1 MLIRCIE
8 TLDWIHQY
16 QYLFTTLQLV
26 AIESWTYS
34 ENKYQMILA
43 NIDIYLYPYLYTAD
57 DKIQYMCPNSINFI
71 RKEKKI
77 YPQLLFL
84 RYD

>member
-1 MLIRCIE
+1 
-8 TLDWIHQY
+8 
-16 QYLFTTLQLV
+16 
-26 AIESWTYS
+26 
-34 ENKYQMILA
+34 MILA